1 MSLFLPV
8 MASTMVMKLVVVG
21 SYDARGTPCQSCLV
35 LSCLALSC
43 LVLPCLVCLTLS
55 ITINSPAQNSRQA
68 RRASMPPV
76 PNAKAPWLQLARQTA
91 SRRMSVALLAS
102 ISCKRT
108 ILGRAIQPPVNPPG
122 AEAPLE
128 RSRTAAMI
136 HLPRRA
142 SVGPTRSVSLFFF
155 SMTF

>member
-1 MSLFLPV
+1 MLGELPYQYV
-8 MASTMVMKLVVVG
+8 S
-21 SYDARGTPCQSCLV
+21 LV
-35 LSCLALSC
+35 LSCLVLPC

-128 RSRTAAMI
+128 RSRTAAII

-142 SVGPTRSVSLFFF
+142 SVGATHSVSPVFPCLLIPCQSLVFGCA
-155 SMTF
+155 SLRHWPNRS